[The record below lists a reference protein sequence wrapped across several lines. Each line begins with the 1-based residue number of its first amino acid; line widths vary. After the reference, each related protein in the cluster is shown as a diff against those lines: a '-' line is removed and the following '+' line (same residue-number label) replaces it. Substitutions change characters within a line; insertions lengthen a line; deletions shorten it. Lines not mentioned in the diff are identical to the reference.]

1 MKLLK
6 KFFAVSALPILFSL
20 TAMQPG
26 CGHRG
31 PTDVAQG
38 HRYTT
43 GDPTY
48 DQFFARVHELSL
60 EMGEAPAKEKD
71 ARIALGKVLDL
82 DMEEEV
88 ITPAPAAAPTPAP
101 APEAAGGGGT
111 DVVGS
116 YGDQLKQSAIN
127 AVPGGAQVQ
136 GVKQQVDQLKGMFNG
151 VNAATNGAPAAAE
164 PAATPAP
171 AAEVKTEIRPPSPAL
186 LANSVK
192 SQAEKLGLLLK
203 LEVNRDD
210 EAYEAKLK
218 SGGDESNSD
227 ARELKEAVEKAAQ
240 TELELFVRMEKA
252 KKRLES
258 LANIGGSLEASVDNV
273 FKKQGGGKT
282 SEVRKNVAD
291 ARALIKLMQ
300 SRAAEVH
307 EKADQ
312 VVSKLTEVANA
323 DLEAKPATTD
333 TAVAEAVP
341 AEAPKAEPKTETAPA
356 KPQKSKTVDTEKPKK
371 RAPQAQPQPKKL
383 GDFEP

>member
-6 KFFAVSALPILFSL
+6 KFFAVSALPLLMSL
-20 TAMQPG
+20 AAMQPG

-48 DQFFARVHELSL
+48 DQFFARVHELSV
-60 EMGEAPAKEKD
+60 EMGEAPTKEKD
-71 ARIALGKVLDL
+71 ARIALGTVLDL
-82 DMEEEV
+82 DMEEEI
-88 ITPAPAAAPTPAP
+88 ITPAAPARAPAAAP
-101 APEAAGGGGT
+101 APEAAGGGT
-111 DVVGS
+111 DLLGA

-151 VNAATNGAPAAAE
+151 VNAATTNGASAAAE
-164 PAATPAP
+164 PAAAPAP
-171 AAEVKTEIRPPSPAL
+171 AAEVKKEIRPPSAAL
-186 LANSVK
+186 LANTVK

-227 ARELKEAVEKAAQ
+227 ARELKEAVEKAAK

-300 SRAAEVH
+300 IRAAEVH

-323 DLEAKPATTD
+323 DLEVKPATD

-341 AEAPKAEPKTETAPA
+341 AEAPKAEPKAEAALA

-371 RAPQAQPQPKKL
+371 RRADAPQPKKL

>member
-6 KFFAVSALPILFSL
+6 KFFAVSALPLLMSL
-20 TAMQPG
+20 AAMQPG

-48 DQFFARVHELSL
+48 DQFFARVHELSV
-60 EMGEAPAKEKD
+60 EMGEAPTKEKD
-71 ARIALGKVLDL
+71 ARIALGTVLDL
-82 DMEEEV
+82 DMEEEIV
-88 ITPAPAAAPTPAP
+88 TPAPAAAPAAAP
-101 APEAAGGGGT
+101 APQAAGGGT
-111 DVVGS
+111 DLLGA

-151 VNAATNGAPAAAE
+151 VNAATTNGAPAATE
-164 PAATPAP
+164 PAAAPAP
-171 AAEVKTEIRPPSPAL
+171 AEVKKEIRPPSAAL
-186 LANSVK
+186 LAKTVK

-227 ARELKEAVEKAAQ
+227 ARALKEAVEKAAK

-312 VVSKLTEVANA
+312 VVSKLTEVASA

-341 AEAPKAEPKTETAPA
+341 ADAQKAEPKAETTPA
-356 KPQKSKTVDTEKPKK
+356 KPQKSKTVDSDKPKK
-371 RAPQAQPQPKKL
+371 RRAEAPQPKKL